1 MEVEVV
7 RSPRRRRTIQARRS
21 GDHLRVMIP
30 DSLSTADE
38 ERWVAEMVR
47 RAERKEEGQ
56 RIPLDQRAIR
66 LARRYDLPVPSSIQW
81 VDNQVSRWGSCS
93 PLGGE
98 VRLSLRLARYPDW
111 VLDYVIVHELA
122 HLSEPYHDRR
132 FWSLVGRYPLTE
144 RARGYLMARGEEE
157 AKGEEEEEEAEG
169 ER

>member
-7 RSPRRRRTIQARRS
+7 RSARRRRTIQARRT
-21 GDHLRVMIP
+21 GDRLRVMIP
-30 DSLSTADE
+30 ASMSAADE

-47 RAERKEEGQ
+47 RAQRREDGQ
-56 RIPLDQRAIR
+56 RIALDQRAVR
-66 LARRYDLPVPSSIQW
+66 LAKRYDLPLPSSIQW

-93 PLGGE
+93 PLGGA

-122 HLSEPYHDRR
+122 HLAEPSHDRR

-144 RARGYLMARGEEE
+144 RARGYLMAKGDEE
-157 AKGEEEEEEAEG
+157 ANGDDDGGQGQAG
-169 ER
+169 

>member
-1 MEVEVV
+1 MDVEVV
-7 RSPRRRRTIQARRS
+7 RSPRRRRTIQARRT
-21 GDHLRVMIP
+21 GDRLRVMIP
-30 DSLSTADE
+30 DSMSTADE

-47 RAERKEEGQ
+47 RAERREEGQ

-66 LARRYDLPVPSSIQW
+66 LARRYDLPLPSSIQW

-93 PLGGE
+93 PLGGK

-122 HLSEPYHDRR
+122 HLAEPYHDLP

-144 RARGYLMARGEEE
+144 RARGYLMA
-157 AKGEEEEEEAEG
+157 KGEEEGDGDEEDG
-169 ER
+169 QSQG